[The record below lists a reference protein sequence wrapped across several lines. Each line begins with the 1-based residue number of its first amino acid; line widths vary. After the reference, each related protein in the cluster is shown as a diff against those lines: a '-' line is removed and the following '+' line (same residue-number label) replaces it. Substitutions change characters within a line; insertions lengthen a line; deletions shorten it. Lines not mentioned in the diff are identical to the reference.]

1 MQTPRFSKNDFTR
14 FVVRSGVFL
23 GVAVAAFTFIALN
36 GSHRGS
42 TVPALPFFSDSTL
55 TPVWTAD
62 TAGLHRIGAF
72 SLVDQRSRATSEV
85 NLNGRVTVV
94 TFFYATCKDL
104 CPRLQSKLAAVHSK
118 FRDEPRVQLL
128 SISVAPE
135 HDTAPVLAAY
145 AEANHIATPDW
156 LLLTGAR
163 SEVERVERESFFGNS
178 LIIHAAGATHGET
191 IWLLDAS
198 RRIRGVY
205 NGTMPLDTERIEA
218 DIATLLAKETQI
230 AARGA

>member
-1 MQTPRFSKNDFTR
+1 MRTPHFSANAIARFA
-14 FVVRSGVFL
+14 VRGGALVI
-23 GVAVAAFTFIALN
+23 AAFTFIAWN
-36 GSHRGS
+36 GSRREKTIS
-42 TVPALPFFSDSTL
+42 ALPFFADSTL

-62 TAGLHRIGAF
+62 PARIHRVGAF
-72 SLVDQRSRATSEV
+72 SLIDQGSHAVTEV

-104 CPRLQSKLAAVHSK
+104 CPRLQSKLAAVRSK
-118 FRDEPRVQLL
+118 FGDEPRVQLL

-145 AEANHIATPDW
+145 AKANHIASPDW

-163 SEVERVERESFFGNS
+163 SEVERVERESFFANS
-178 LIIHAAGATHGET
+178 LIVRAAGATHGET

-205 NGTMPLDTERIEA
+205 NGTMPLDTERLET
-218 DIATLLAKETQI
+218 DVATLLAEKTRI
-230 AARGA
+230 AARGD